1 MPDRQG
7 KKKMMDRYEEQ
18 VEQLKKHMQDLSKED
33 VIVAFSGGV
42 DSSLLVKLA
51 ADAAKET
58 GNTVYAVTVEMM
70 LQPKQDNKALKE
82 LAETLGAQSI
92 ILQVGDQKLEDAGI
106 LENPLDRCYRCKK
119 LLYEAIL
126 NKGQELGVDVV
137 LDGNNADD
145 LNEYRPG
152 LTAVLELGIISPL
165 AEIGFTKE
173 EVRRLAGELGIPTAK
188 KPSTPCLATRFPYNA
203 HLEDASLRQVEEA
216 ENLLKSYVPDDTN
229 VRLRVHGDVAR
240 IETDPEVFDLLLT
253 HREEIADRLKEL
265 GYTYVTLDLA
275 GFHSGSMDQKITEE
289 G

>member
-1 MPDRQG
+1 
-7 KKKMMDRYEEQ
+7 MDRYEEQ
-18 VEQLKKHMQDLSKED
+18 VEQLKKHMQDLAKED

-51 ADAAKET
+51 ADAAKEAGT
-58 GNTVYAVTVEMM
+58 TVYAVTVEMM
-70 LQPKQDNKALKE
+70 LQPKQDNKALRD

-173 EVRRLAGELGIPTAK
+173 EVRRLAGELKVPTAR
-188 KPSTPCLATRFPYNA
+188 KPASPCLATRFPYNVR
-203 HLEDASLRQVEEA
+203 LEDASLRQVEEG
-216 ENLLKSYVPDDTN
+216 ESLLKSYVSENAN
-229 VRLRVHGDVAR
+229 VRLRVQKDTAR
-240 IETDPEVFDLLLT
+240 IETDPEEFDQILE
-253 HREEIADRLKEL
+253 HREEITNGLKGL

-275 GFHSGSMDQKITEE
+275 GFHSGSMDQKTTEE